1 MLHTHTR
8 FVFKIASYLLLLY
21 KTFYIKATDKM
32 LEALLLPDWDSLGC
46 SLIPQ
51 AVASADGSAYLIF
64 LMCSSH
70 LSVLVICTGTILAY
84 KLIC

>member
-1 MLHTHTR
+1 M
-8 FVFKIASYLLLLY
+8 LLY

-51 AVASADGSAYLIF
+51 AVASADEICIFDFPDVLLSFISACDLHWDHTS
-64 LMCSSH
+64 L
-70 LSVLVICTGTILAY
+70 
-84 KLIC
+84 